1 MCVTEWANVTPVGFP
16 AELPRTFQ
24 HPGTKKRKESSP
36 QGNEIQGGVGGR
48 KKKKKKG
55 GEHWLLPNLLLTL
68 GQLICVRKSYCWP
81 ASSKRPTETKQCSV
95 YSQYEDSSQNKN
107 NAFKEITS
115 RYFLWVCASACVCV
129 CVCVCVLFE
138 STNSKLA

>member
-1 MCVTEWANVTPVGFP
+1 MCVTERANVTPVGFP
-16 AELPRTFQ
+16 AERSRTFQ
-24 HPGTKKRKESSP
+24 QPGAQIRKESFA
-36 QGNEIQGGVGGR
+36 QVDEIHGRDVER

-115 RYFLWVCASACVCV
+115 RYFL
-129 CVCVCVLFE
+129 
-138 STNSKLA
+138 